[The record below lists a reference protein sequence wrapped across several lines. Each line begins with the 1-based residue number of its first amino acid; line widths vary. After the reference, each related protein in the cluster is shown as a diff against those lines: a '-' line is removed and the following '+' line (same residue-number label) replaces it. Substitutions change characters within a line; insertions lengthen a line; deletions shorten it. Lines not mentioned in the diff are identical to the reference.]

1 MPAPYRYARVLDAH
15 LRQMA
20 DELGRAY
27 QLELAAGFSAAA
39 AKAGD
44 EAGKILR
51 DIARIIDQGVG
62 TRELVRA
69 HTTIAEKGQDS
80 VKRSYDQ
87 TVTARNK
94 RRLGPYRDTI
104 EPAINP
110 KNRRFADGKLRQAL
124 GSRDFWEAD
133 ARGIRFINVD
143 LLNRKAKQWARL
155 SAGAGGRGS
164 GSRQQFEVRWGNLVV
179 AALGL
184 NMRPSPAFTI
194 PKGYWVDPS
203 GSPVGPGARG
213 SARFF
218 PMGEGPRSGARSHT
232 SAVNDEG
239 KRVRVPMQRR
249 RVTRGIEARNFLDA
263 GVRRIARELGPT
275 YLRMHEDWYGK
286 RISTVRPASQTFRV
300 SVRRNPAA
308 VGVLFGR

>member
-15 LRQMA
+15 LVEMA
-20 DELGRAY
+20 NDLGRAY
-27 QLELAAGFSAAA
+27 NMELAAGFAAA
-39 AKAGD
+39 ADKATV
-44 EAGKILR
+44 EVSKVLK
-51 DIARIIDQGVG
+51 DIARIINAGVG
-62 TRELVRA
+62 RTELAKA
-69 HTTIAEKGQDS
+69 HTTIARKAQDS
-80 VKRSYDQ
+80 VLRSYDQ

-104 EPAINP
+104 EPATNP

-124 GSRDFWEAD
+124 GSREFWEAD
-133 ARGIRFINVD
+133 ARGIRFINVS

-164 GSRQQFEVRWGNLVV
+164 GSRKQFEVRWGNLVV

-194 PKGYWVDPS
+194 PKGYWMDPS
-203 GSPVGPGARG
+203 GGPVGPGARG
-213 SARFF
+213 TARFF
-218 PMGEGPRSGARSHT
+218 PMGEGPRAGAKSHT
-232 SAVNDEG
+232 TAVDDEG
-239 KRVRVPMQRR
+239 RRVRVPMQRK
-249 RVTRGIEARNFLDA
+249 RVTRGIEARNFLDT

-275 YLRMHEDWYGK
+275 YLRMHREWYGA
-286 RISTVRPASQTFRV
+286 RISRVRPASQTFHV
-300 SVRRNPAA
+300 SVRRNPAQ